1 VKLGLVTDLHVAP
14 LPHAPARWHNDY
26 DFDGACRRVESALSA
41 LAGEG
46 VDAVAVLGD
55 LTNAGD
61 DDSLD
66 TVIGILSA
74 SGLRTLVVPGN
85 HDCEVAADALSRAVG
100 RADGLVQTLGPSP
113 QQVAGLP
120 VAGVSLSRPPAG
132 RGFGA
137 AALPELDGGPALV
150 VSHFPVLSRRDRVK
164 GAGYKYAGDL
174 VGLEDLTGH
183 LAGEPAPVIA
193 VSGHLHVRDAVVQG
207 GVLQILVPA
216 MIEPPYEC
224 GVLEVGGDPL
234 TVTYRAIAVEPTPPG
249 LDVPLLSPAEGRW
262 VLGPGGWAG
271 A

>member
-85 HDCEVAADALSRAVG
+85 HDCEVAADALTRAVA
-100 RADGLVQTLGPSP
+100 RTDGSVQTLGRAP
-113 QQVAGLP
+113 QQIAGLA

-137 AALPELDGGPALV
+137 AALPELDGQAALV
-150 VSHFPVLSRRDRVK
+150 LSHFPVLSRRERVK
-164 GAGYKYAGDL
+164 EAGYKYAGDL
-174 VGLEDLTGH
+174 VGLEELTGH
-183 LAGEPAPVIA
+183 IASEPAPVIA
-193 VSGHLHVRDAVVQG
+193 VSGHLHVRDAVVRG
-207 GVLQILVPA
+207 SVLQILVPA

-224 GVLEVGGDPL
+224 AVLEVGGDPL
-234 TVTYRAIAVEPTPPG
+234 AVTYRAIAVEPTPPE
-249 LDVPLLSPAEGRW
+249 LEVPLLMPADGRW
-262 VLGPGGWAG
+262 ALGASGWE
-271 A
+271 

>member
-26 DFDGACRRVESALSA
+26 DFDGACRRAQAALSG

-46 VDAVAVLGD
+46 VDAVAALGD

-61 DDSLD
+61 EDSLD

-85 HDCEVAADALSRAVG
+85 HDCEVTAEALSRAVA
-100 RADGLVQTLGPSP
+100 RADGAVQTLSPSP
-113 QQVAGLP
+113 RQIAGLP
-120 VAGVSLSRPPAG
+120 MAGVSLARPPAG

-137 AALPELDGGPALV
+137 ASLPELDGGAALV
-150 VSHFPVLSRRDRVK
+150 VSHFPVVSRRERVK
-164 GAGYKYAGDL
+164 EAGYKYAGDL
-174 VGLEDLTGH
+174 VGLEELSEH
-183 LAGEPAPVIA
+183 LAGEPGPVIA
-193 VSGHLHVRDAVVQG
+193 ISGHLHVRDAVVRG
-207 GVLQILVPA
+207 NVLQILVPA

-224 GVLEVGGDPL
+224 AVLEVGGDPL

-249 LDVPLLSPAEGRW
+249 LDVPLLTPAEGRW
-262 VLGPGGWAG
+262 VLRAGGWE
-271 A
+271 